1 MSILLKIFTLFQIIN
16 ATTLTISKRWR
27 INIQLDYTSIYVS
40 PLILD
45 CANKINSLS
54 LSLYHIIMI
63 LLTIGISFHVSE
75 FAATHVDDEFRFA
88 VYFTVTNGVIGVI
101 FQLGGAGTVAVRM
114 L

>member
-1 MSILLKIFTLFQIIN
+1 
-16 ATTLTISKRWR
+16 
-27 INIQLDYTSIYVS
+27 
-40 PLILD
+40 
-45 CANKINSLS
+45 
-54 LSLYHIIMI
+54 MI